1 MVEDPVSQEI
11 PLKVITR
18 KMMVRLLGIMVKC
31 KDMMMRLSI
40 QGYDEKEDKDSM
52 GNKMESRGGLGYVDE
67 D

>member
-1 MVEDPVSQEI
+1 MV
-11 PLKVITR
+11 
-18 KMMVRLLGIMVKC
+18 

-52 GNKMESRGGLGYVDE
+52 GNKVESRGGLGYVDE